1 MGRIII
7 KNCNVGEVDI
17 PQKWALKLYND
28 LSIRHPNAFYLRTRA
43 RGMANWDG
51 KVKFISARGQ
61 FKIGMLPRIVNLLHS
76 YGYKDFRILDER
88 LPIPKVDKSI
98 RSIGEYKLRPEQIK
112 AVESVINNKILG
124 ISYPIG
130 VINYTVNAG
139 KSLIMSALYLSFK
152 KKLKTLLITNDADW
166 LRQAKDEFCK
176 YLPNENI
183 TYVQGSK
190 VNNWSQFSIGMV
202 QSISRNIKTYQRELS
217 KIDMVLVDEADL
229 ANNKMYQ
236 SVITHLYNT
245 RVRIG
250 LSGTIYMSK
259 LAKDKLKNFNLESFF
274 GPEIAKFTLKE
285 SIKKGYSTNTIV
297 KIVPG
302 KYWYGN
308 YESEYTDYKD
318 LYDDMITNNTRN
330 WQMVLFRLKYN
341 LSYGRVPALVVCK
354 YVKHAENLYTFLKD
368 KLKKYKI
375 ACVHVNTPTKERVDI
390 MNKFRS
396 GDIDILISTTIIAR
410 GKNFPLLRCMI
421 QASSMDSQEKSIQFL
436 GRLVR
441 TSKTKSRVY
450 LDDLAYPG
458 KYLSRHSRHRKNYYM
473 DQGLKVID
481 LSKNRHKYS
490 YPI

>member
-1 MGRIII
+1 
-7 KNCNVGEVDI
+7 
-17 PQKWALKLYND
+17 
-28 LSIRHPNAFYLRTRA
+28 
-43 RGMANWDG
+43 MANWDG

-236 SVITHLYNT
+236 NVITHLYNT

-285 SIKKGYSTNTIV
+285 SIK
-297 KIVPG
+297 
-302 KYWYGN
+302 
-308 YESEYTDYKD
+308 
-318 LYDDMITNNTRN
+318 
-330 WQMVLFRLKYN
+330 
-341 LSYGRVPALVVCK
+341 RV
-354 YVKHAENLYTFLKD
+354 
-368 KLKKYKI
+368 
-375 ACVHVNTPTKERVDI
+375 
-390 MNKFRS
+390 
-396 GDIDILISTTIIAR
+396 ILLI
-410 GKNFPLLRCMI
+410 P
-421 QASSMDSQEKSIQFL
+421 
-436 GRLVR
+436 
-441 TSKTKSRVY
+441 
-450 LDDLAYPG
+450 
-458 KYLSRHSRHRKNYYM
+458 
-473 DQGLKVID
+473 
-481 LSKNRHKYS
+481 
-490 YPI
+490 